1 MRQARVDEMMTTMQP
16 LRKTVIVT
24 AALLLAAVGGI
35 ATAQSRGAP
44 SDQPVMVGADDGE
57 LSETGFSLRG
67 RAEVT
72 QGTNRMRADAV
83 TGVRVN
89 GQVTRVTATGNVYY
103 VTPDQTIR
111 GDRADYDVTNATI
124 VVSGD
129 VILTQGR
136 NVLSGARLTYNVDS
150 GTASMD
156 GGANNRVRGV
166 FYPQG
171 SSN

>member
-1 MRQARVDEMMTTMQP
+1 
-16 LRKTVIVT
+16 
-24 AALLLAAVGGI
+24 
-35 ATAQSRGAP
+35 
-44 SDQPVMVGADDGE
+44 
-57 LSETGFSLRG
+57 
-67 RAEVT
+67 
-72 QGTNRMRADAV
+72 
-83 TGVRVN
+83 
-89 GQVTRVTATGNVYY
+89 
-103 VTPDQTIR
+103 
-111 GDRADYDVTNATI
+111 